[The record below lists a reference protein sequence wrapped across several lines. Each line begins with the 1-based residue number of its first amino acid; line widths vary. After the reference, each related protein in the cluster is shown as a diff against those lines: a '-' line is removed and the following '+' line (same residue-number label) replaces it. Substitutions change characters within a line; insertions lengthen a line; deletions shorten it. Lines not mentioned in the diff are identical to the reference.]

1 MTVPSIGSV
10 VQSWMNSLIRST
22 PKIENNQPDIEMEDS
37 HSILSD
43 QEIEL
48 LIDAVWRRQRCFVA
62 GDRRFREYGA
72 ILEKLRDMIPYNYV
86 IDEFR

>member
-1 MTVPSIGSV
+1 
-10 VQSWMNSLIRST
+10 MNSLIRST

-86 IDEFR
+86 IDEFK